1 MVCADDR
8 AAGKRQRIATMDGK
22 QMERVM
28 GGALAALLIAVLVAG
43 CSTAQHR
50 RGADKEVYR
59 IIESVESQIFGVT
72 NEFSIETAYSHRDPA
87 AILPG
92 ELIEDRLAEGR
103 RILTL
108 EEALDLAV
116 QQSRRY
122 QTEKERLYL
131 TALTL
136 TGERYEFGP
145 QFFASSRAT
154 FDGVIDGER
163 QGRIASQAGMD
174 QALRTGGRIGVTLAN
189 DLLRFYTG
197 DPRSRAVSVISLD
210 LFQPLLRGAGRYS
223 PAVERLTQAERN
235 VIYAIRSFS
244 FFQDQFAVE
253 IVNDYFSL
261 LGQKD
266 VVRNSYANYLS
277 QVASTRRLEER
288 AKDRESRSQ
297 VDFARQSELSSRNSY
312 VNSVAGYLN
321 ALDQFKLKLGIP
333 LAEQVQLDDS
343 VLREL
348 EGVGLID
355 AGLDREAAFRLAVER
370 QLEMLNAI
378 DRFEDSKRKILV
390 AARSLKADLNVFANA
405 SLASNEPTDYL
416 NFDLDNVR
424 YGVGLQLNLPLDR
437 LRERNNYR
445 ATLIS
450 FESELRNLSLALD
463 QLKDRIDRGMRTLEQ
478 RRQNYTIQLNALE
491 LANQRV
497 YGNTLLLEA
506 GRITPRDLVDSQND
520 QVQTRNAVTV
530 ALVSYQEVRMQLM
543 LDLGLMDTS
552 GERFWFRDHL
562 AEAVH
567 PELRLAV
574 PVLMPTDELLSP
586 EQIFFE

>member
-1 MVCADDR
+1 M
-8 AAGKRQRIATMDGK
+8 TMHGRSN
-22 QMERVM
+22 ERVLGRVLVM
-28 GGALAALLIAVLVAG
+28 VLAAVLAGG

-50 RGADKEVYR
+50 RAADKEVYR

-72 NEFSIETAYSHRDPA
+72 NAFSIDTAYSHRDPA
-87 AILPG
+87 AIQAG
-92 ELIEDRLAEGR
+92 ELIENRLGMGR

-116 QQSRRY
+116 RQSRRY

-131 TALTL
+131 TSLTL
-136 TGERYEFGP
+136 TGDRYEFGP

-154 FDGVIDGER
+154 FDGVIGGER
-163 QGRIASQAGMD
+163 QGRIASQAGVD
-174 QALRTGGRIGVTLAN
+174 QALQTGGRIGVTLAN

-197 DPRSRAVSVISLD
+197 DPRSRAVSLISMD
-210 LFQPLLRGAGRYS
+210 LLQPLLRGAGRYS
-223 PAVERLTQAERN
+223 PAVERLTQSERN

-244 FFQDQFAVE
+244 FFQDQYAVE

-277 QVASTRRLEER
+277 QVASTRRLDER

-297 VDFARQSELSSRNSY
+297 VDLARQSELTARNNY
-312 VNSVAGYLN
+312 VNAVAGYLN
-321 ALDQFKLKLGIP
+321 GLDQFKLKLGLP
-333 LAEQVQLDDS
+333 LAEQVQLDDT

-348 EGVGLID
+348 ERVGLID
-355 AGLDREAAFRLAVER
+355 ANLDREGAFRMAVGR
-370 QLEMLNAI
+370 QLEILNAI

-450 FESELRNLSLALD
+450 FESEIRNLSLVLD

-478 RRQNYTIQLNALE
+478 RRQNYIIQLNALE
-491 LANQRV
+491 LAESRV
-497 YGNTLLLEA
+497 LGNTLLLEA
-506 GRITPRDLVDSQND
+506 GRATPRDLVDAQND
-520 QVQTRNAVTV
+520 QVRTQNAVTA

-543 LDLGLMDTS
+543 LDLGVMDTS
-552 GERFWFRDHL
+552 SEQFWFRDHL
-562 AEAVH
+562 AEAVD
-567 PELRLAV
+567 PELRLAA
-574 PVLMPTDELLSP
+574 PVLMPADELLSP
-586 EQIFFE
+586 EQLFFE